1 MRRAAGA
8 LTVVVAVSAL
18 FASGAPSA
26 LAAVPGNDDFGSATS
41 IGGLPFSDSLNT
53 ADATTQAE
61 DPLDCIG
68 AAHSVWYTFTSAVDV
83 SIGVDTF
90 GSDFDTVLSAYTGSR
105 GSLTQIACRDDSNG
119 LQSHIKWQA
128 TAGTI
133 YHVMV
138 SGYGS
143 GSEGDSGNLVL
154 HASAEPLFTFVVSVS
169 GSGSVDETTGVATI
183 GGTVE
188 CSIPGN
194 VYSGSRYRLRQVV
207 GDAEVRGLLFVSI
220 ACGPEP
226 STWEATAVPRD
237 GQFVRGRA
245 RIPGATWYGYSD
257 DFTESQVQ
265 ADDSR
270 TVRLRR

>member
-1 MRRAAGA
+1 MRRAAGT
-8 LTVVVAVSAL
+8 LTVVVVASAL
-18 FASGAPSA
+18 IALGASSA
-26 LAAVPGNDDFGSATS
+26 LAAVPANDDVGSATA

-53 ADATTQAE
+53 AEATTQAD
-61 DPLDCIG
+61 DPLECIG
-68 AAHSVWYTFTSAVDV
+68 AGHSVWYTFTSAVDV

-90 GSDFDTVLSAYTGSR
+90 GSDFDTVLSAYTGSQ
-105 GSLTQIACRDDSNG
+105 GSLTEIACRDDSNG

-128 TAGTI
+128 TAGTV

-154 HASAEPLFTFVVSVS
+154 HADVEPAFTFVVSVS

-188 CSIPGN
+188 CSIPGT
-194 VYSGSRYRLRQVV
+194 VYSGARYRLRQVV
-207 GDAEVRGLLFVSI
+207 GDAKVRGLLFLSI

-226 STWEATAVPRD
+226 STWEATASPRD

-245 RIPGATWYGYSD
+245 RIPGTTWTGYSS
-257 DFTESQVQ
+257 DFTETQVQ
-265 ADDSR
+265 TDEAR